1 MQYEL
6 RKDRRTIH
14 IASSLIPK
22 KSCEIQ
28 TLYMPGWFVYWL
40 WNVPRP
46 WQDWMRGKSEHIR
59 ENDFVVLWPDSLY
72 IKSWHDTR
80 RRVVSFLCYRRCDWR
95 EYEVLDLTHNE
106 RELIRCGRR
115 PTAST
120 SYPNMVEHLSPF
132 GSPLVRL
139 VHFPISVVRQ
149 FGMESFSSV
158 RDSIMKEILHLSCK
172 KERLIHLKDPAYP
185 STDARDARTASMNK
199 GCQRQK
205 GKEAP
210 QPKRHL
216 IYKAH
221 VAG

>member
-115 PTAST
+115 PTDST

-158 RDSIMKEILHLSCK
+158 RDSIMNEILHLSCK
-172 KERLIHLKDPAYP
+172 SDLSTWRIQLIHQRMPGMP
-185 STDARDARTASMNK
+185 EPPQWTK
-199 GCQRQK
+199 GVNGRK
-205 GKEAP
+205 GKKLP
-210 QPKRHL
+210 NQRGIWSIRPT
-216 IYKAH
+216 
-221 VAG
+221 